1 MTLVSTIRKTPSDLE
16 CLRCMEEQDIN
27 SKWENLDSFI
37 GGRIILSQTWKDG
50 GTSLSLGEKGTIGKR
65 ND

>member
-16 CLRCMEEQDIN
+16 CLRYMEEEDIN

-37 GGRIILSQTWKDG
+37 GGRRILSQTWKHG
-50 GTSLSLGEKGTIGKR
+50 GTSLCWKER
-65 ND
+65 H